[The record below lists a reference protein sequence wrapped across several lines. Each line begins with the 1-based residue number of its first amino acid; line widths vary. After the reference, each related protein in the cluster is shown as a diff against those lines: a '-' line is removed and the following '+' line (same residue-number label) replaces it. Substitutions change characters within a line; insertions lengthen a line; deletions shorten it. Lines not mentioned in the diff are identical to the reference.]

1 MMALE
6 KEPAAQQSETVGF
19 DPDGQPGQALMRGT
33 MVHSNPKEAE
43 LEAHLRGS
51 HMPAKQQQGEY

>member
-6 KEPAAQQSETVGF
+6 EESAAQQGEIVGF

-33 MVHSNPKEAE
+33 MVHSNPKEAKY
-43 LEAHLRGS
+43 EAHLRGS
-51 HMPAKQQQGEY
+51 HMPAKQQ

>member
-6 KEPAAQQSETVGF
+6 KESAAQQGETVGF

-33 MVHSNPKEAE
+33 MVHSNHKEAE
-43 LEAHLRGS
+43 FEAHLRGS
-51 HMPAKQQQGEY
+51 HMPAKQQ